1 MANFNLAIASFSLK
15 STYTGKIEYEKIETE
30 DGEEE
35 ISMRT
40 TYTTPTTASNTVT
53 VDVSGI
59 PKNATI
65 TSAVFSGKTNGQ
77 GDSYAAANG
86 TKKYITNAFSVDV
99 KEWLSGIPDALQIK
113 FTFKAYGSSGGSGN
127 HVKVCNFTSIAL
139 AVEYEVPA
147 EEEADYKQTAPTF
160 VLQSS
165 WEASYK
171 TGTNDEGGTVI
182 WVEYSSPT
190 MGTEFATFDTSSIPD
205 NATIISAILSG
216 NASGNGTKYFLIDG
230 SGFSID
236 GNFSRDISDRL
247 SPVPDSLTVD
257 FYFQATGGTGEPP
270 SIYKEYASF
279 TDLALS
285 ISYTTGA
292 AAESTINILGGEC
305 FLCRRRGAL

>member
-1 MANFNLAIASFSLK
+1 MATFNHALTPFTLK
-15 STYTGKIEYEKIETE
+15 STYRGNNDQYVDENGVIVNYTV
-30 DGEEE
+30 
-35 ISMRT
+35 
-40 TYTTPTTASNTVT
+40 YTTPTTASNTVT
-53 VDVSGI
+53 VDTSSI

-65 TSAVFSGKTNGQ
+65 TSAVFSHRINGR

-86 TKKYITNAFSVDV
+86 SKKYLTNEYSIDV
-99 KEWLSGIPDALQIK
+99 KDWFSGLPDALEIK
-113 FTFKAYGSSGGSGN
+113 FTFKAYTSAYEGIGN
-127 HVKVCNFTSIAL
+127 HVVNCEFKNMSL

-147 EEEADYKQTAPTF
+147 GEEADYKQTAPTF

-171 TGTNDEGGTVI
+171 TGTNDEGETVI
-182 WVEYSSPT
+182 WAEYSSPT
-190 MGTEFATFDTSSIPD
+190 MGTEFVTFDTSSIPD

-216 NASGNGTKYFLIDG
+216 NASGNGMKYFLIDG
-230 SGFSID
+230 SGFTID